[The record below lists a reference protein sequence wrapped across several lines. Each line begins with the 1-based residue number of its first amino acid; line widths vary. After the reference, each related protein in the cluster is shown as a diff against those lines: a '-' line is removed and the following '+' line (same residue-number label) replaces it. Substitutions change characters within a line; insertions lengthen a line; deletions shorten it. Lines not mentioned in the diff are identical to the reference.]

1 MTGPVT
7 ALHSIVGFAWV
18 LRGAGV
24 TAGPDRVQSM
34 VAGLAELGPA
44 QVTDLYWAG
53 RCTLCSSPED
63 LPKYDLAFALW
74 FGGELPGS
82 QHAVESVR
90 REENGPAVTGAGSS
104 QQASAGEARVVSA
117 SDRELLRHKDVA
129 EMDDRERDEIRAM
142 LAAFPPLPPVR
153 SARRLSPAARGRPDP
168 QRTVRAMMRHG
179 GDPARMLYR
188 ASSIRPRR
196 IVLLLDISGSMSGYA
211 DMLLR
216 YAYACVHQRP
226 GTEVFT
232 LGTRL
237 TRITRE
243 LAAPQPDTAMATVAG
258 VIADWSGGTRLGT
271 GIKDF
276 LDRHGENGLAR
287 GALVVVAS
295 DGWERGNAALLGGQ
309 MRRLRRLARRVVW
322 LHPYL
327 ERPGFQPRTAGLAAA
342 LPSVDN
348 LVAGHSLA
356 ALAELSRLLS
366 NASQEFRPVRPR
378 QRHSP
383 TRSR

>member
-1 MTGPVT
+1 
-7 ALHSIVGFAWV
+7 
-18 LRGAGV
+18 
-24 TAGPDRVQSM
+24 
-34 VAGLAELGPA
+34 
-44 QVTDLYWAG
+44 
-53 RCTLCSSPED
+53 
-63 LPKYDLAFALW
+63 
-74 FGGELPGS
+74 
-82 QHAVESVR
+82 
-90 REENGPAVTGAGSS
+90 
-104 QQASAGEARVVSA
+104 
-117 SDRELLRHKDVA
+117 
-129 EMDDRERDEIRAM
+129 
-142 LAAFPPLPPVR
+142 
-153 SARRLSPAARGRPDP
+153 
-168 QRTVRAMMRHG
+168 
-179 GDPARMLYR
+179 MLYR

-216 YAYACVHQRP
+216 YAYACAHQRP
-226 GTEVFT
+226 GIEVFT

-243 LAAPQPDTAMATVAG
+243 LAAPQPDAAMATVAG

-366 NASQEFRPVRPR
+366 NASQELRPVRSR

-383 TRSR
+383 TRSGG